1 MCLTPVGGAWLAANR
16 YYKRV
21 GAVRTTTSSVSWS
34 RASLVCST
42 LIALAPIAAA
52 AQSPRAD
59 DSANLIVALDPRWTV
74 VFDTAPA
81 APAGFDLELAYVPLK
96 GGELQAIDLNRGL
109 VRWKAMLTTA
119 LTPATGDGLVFAA
132 GEDLITALEQRSGA
146 TLWQTPLEGALATP
160 LYWDTGWLIV
170 SLDSGDLIAL
180 RAQDGQII
188 WRQPLGS
195 PVASTPTPA
204 GDHLYVALRD
214 GRLVSLALSTG
225 VTAWTTPL
233 NEPVTGVLAL
243 NDQLVVGTRGNR
255 VYSISL
261 DRGRILWAQKA
272 GADIAGA
279 PVADEH
285 LIYYAA
291 LDNML
296 RAVDRKSGNL
306 RWTRKLTSRPAA
318 GPLRTGNVV
327 LLPLVTT
334 DIGAFVATSGAD
346 SFMIRA
352 AGETGGVPF
361 IREGARPTE
370 TLLIAMSREGALQGF
385 APRIEPLP
393 APLSVLPG
401 TKIGG

>member
-1 MCLTPVGGAWLAANR
+1 MGSR

-21 GAVRTTTSSVSWS
+21 EAVRTTTSSVVRS

-42 LIALAPIAAA
+42 LMALAPIAAA
-52 AQSPRAD
+52 AQSPRATD
-59 DSANLIVALDPRWTV
+59 DAVNQIVALDPRWTV

-81 APAGFDLELAYVPLK
+81 APAGFDLEYAYVPLK

-109 VRWKAMLTTA
+109 VKWKAMLTTA

-132 GEDLITALEQRSGA
+132 GEGLITALEQRGGG
-146 TLWQTPLEGALATP
+146 TIWQTPLEGALATP

-170 SLDSGDLIAL
+170 SLDSGDLVAMRGL
-180 RAQDGQII
+180 DGQIM
-188 WRQPLGS
+188 WRQSLGS
-195 PVASTPTPA
+195 PLASTPTPA
-204 GDHLYVALRD
+204 GDHLFVALRD
-214 GRLVSLALSTG
+214 GRLMSLALATG

-233 NEPVTGVLAL
+233 NDPVTGILAL

-255 VYSISL
+255 IHSISL
-261 DRGRILWAQKA
+261 DRGRIRWSQRA

-279 PVADEH
+279 PVADEK

-306 RWTRKLTSRPAA
+306 RWTRKLASRPAA
-318 GPLRTGNVV
+318 GPLRAGNVV

-334 DIGAFVATSGAD
+334 DIGAFVATTGAD
-346 SFMIRA
+346 SFTIRA

-361 IREGARPTE
+361 IREGARPTA
-370 TLLIAMSREGALQGF
+370 TLLISMSREGALQGF
-385 APRIEPLP
+385 ARRIEPLP
-393 APLSVLPG
+393 AALSVLPG

>member
-1 MCLTPVGGAWLAANR
+1 MIV
-16 YYKRV
+16 
-21 GAVRTTTSSVSWS
+21 
-34 RASLVCST
+34 
-42 LIALAPIAAA
+42 LAPMSAA
-52 AQSPRAD
+52 AQSPRAAD
-59 DSANLIVALDPRWTV
+59 EAANRIVALDPRWTV

-109 VRWKAMLTTA
+109 VKWTATLTTA

-132 GEDLITALEQRSGA
+132 GDGLITALEQRSGA
-146 TLWQTPLEGALATP
+146 TIWRTPLEGALATP
-160 LYWDTGWLIV
+160 LYWDAGWLIV
-170 SLDSGDLIAL
+170 SLESGDLAAL
-180 RAQDGQII
+180 RGLDGQIM
-188 WRQPLGS
+188 WRQSLGS
-195 PVASTPTPA
+195 PLASTPTPA
-204 GDHLYVALRD
+204 GDHMYVALRD
-214 GRLVSLALSTG
+214 GRIVSLTLSTG

-233 NEPVTGVLAL
+233 NEPVTGILAL

-261 DRGRILWAQKA
+261 NRGRIRWSQRA

-279 PVADEH
+279 PVADER

-306 RWTRKLTSRPAA
+306 RWARQLGSRPAA
-318 GPLRTGNVV
+318 GPLRAGNVV

-334 DIGAFVATSGAD
+334 DIGAFVATTGVD
-346 SFMIRA
+346 SFTIRA
-352 AGETGGVPF
+352 AGETGGVPY
-361 IREGARPTE
+361 IREGARPTA
-370 TLLIAMSREGALQGF
+370 TLLISMSREGALQGF

-393 APLSVLPG
+393 AALSVLPG